1 MKSIL
6 TYLILTISINGFSQQ
21 NLQPIHS
28 FYKDQTFANKLSL
41 PYNNGSFFP
50 ISEGEY
56 NLMPAINDS
65 TKQYY
70 TITETLFKKHLLEF
84 KGKDYYVTI
93 SPVLDISTGKD
104 IEDTIQR
111 RMFQNTRG
119 ILIEVDLLDNFSFS
133 TSFYENQSRVPTYE
147 SDYYNQIGELYP
159 AGDSLYHTQNAVIPG
174 GARTKIFSNDG
185 YDYAYAIGSMSYTPS
200 KSIRLSA
207 GNNSQF
213 VGDGHRSILLSDN
226 SIIAPYYR
234 VDWAINDKFNF
245 VFMRSRLLNL
255 LRRPSSGSVEAYY
268 ESKGY
273 SVNYLTYKPTEW
285 ANISLFEGSIWN
297 RGDSI
302 TSTNSHPLYYN
313 PIPIISGLILNNKN
327 EVSSLLGIN
336 TGVQLTSNHRIY
348 GQVAINNFDT
358 DKIAFQLGYR
368 GYRFFGLNDLMLQ
381 VEYNNVPNEF
391 YSNTNPRMN
400 YVHYNL
406 PLAHTKGNGF
416 QEFILR
422 GNYEYKRIYL
432 DFKAVYYITENYSS
446 SSLLP
451 IYNSPNT
458 TSEKSLITTTEAGY
472 RFNRKLNLCLFG
484 AATIRKTNTA
494 NTNFFNIGIRTALIN
509 HYKDF

>member
-1 MKSIL
+1 MKFIL
-6 TYLILTISINGFSQQ
+6 TYLILTVSISGFSQQ

-28 FYKDQTFANKLSL
+28 FYKDQVFANKLSL

-50 ISEGEY
+50 LSEGEY
-56 NLMPAINDS
+56 DLMPAIIDS
-65 TKQYY
+65 SKQYY
-70 TITETLFKKHLLEF
+70 DITEILFQKHMLEF
-84 KGKDYYVTI
+84 KGKDYFVTI
-93 SPVLDISTGKD
+93 SPVFDFSYGKD
-104 IEDTIQR
+104 LEDTLQR
-111 RMFQNTRG
+111 TMFQNTRG
-119 ILIEVDLLDNFSFS
+119 IVIEVDLFKNFSFS
-133 TSFYENQSRVPTYE
+133 TSLYENQSRVPFYE
-147 SDYYNQIGELYP
+147 SSYYNQLGELYP
-159 AGDSLYHTQNAVIPG
+159 GTDSSYHTQNAVIPG
-174 GARTKIFSNDG
+174 GARTKVFSGDG
-185 YDYAYAIGSMSYTPS
+185 FDYAYSIGTMSYTPF
-200 KSIRLSA
+200 KNIRISA

-234 VDWAINDKFNF
+234 VDWSINNKFSF
-245 VFMRSRLLNL
+245 VYLRSRLLNL
-255 LRRPSSGSVEAYY
+255 LRRPASGSVEAYY

-273 SVNYLTYKPTEW
+273 SVNYFTYKPTEW

-313 PIPIISGLILNNKN
+313 PIPVVSGLILKDKN
-327 EVSSLLGIN
+327 EVSTLLGIN
-336 TGVQLTSNHRIY
+336 TGIQLKNNHRAY
-348 GQVAINNFDT
+348 GQVAINNFKT

-368 GYRFFGLNDLMLQ
+368 GYRFFGLNDLMFQ

-416 QEFILR
+416 QEFIFR
-422 GNYEYKRIYL
+422 GNYEYKRVYL
-432 DFKAVYYITENYSS
+432 DISSVYYITDNYSPA
-446 SSLLP
+446 SLLP
-451 IYNSPNT
+451 IYDTPSTSSENILNT
-458 TSEKSLITTTEAGY
+458 TVEAGY

-484 AATIRKTNTA
+484 AATLRNTDA
-494 NTNFFNIGIRTALIN
+494 ENTSFFNFGLRTALIN